1 MAESSKSSNADRKVA
16 AAQLLN
22 AAPPTTP
29 GRQSQRHRDFST
41 PAGQSGLL
49 SRFTSMAQRRY
60 SGAMPDVGHTDHP
73 LTRFDQDRPLTRFDQ
88 DHPLT
93 HFDQDVV
100 LPDHPHL
107 VQTSY
112 TDSAFIV
119 SGSSLEAPV
128 TRGNGKTDECTLLC
142 ERCRKY
148 LLRTVPSDPIHP
160 LECTIGVPHVL
171 KWFSCMSRS
180 PASLVNVEDI
190 VTASQP
196 KVILIEGAPRVGKS
210 TLCTQ
215 LSFKWANKEI
225 LEEFKL
231 ILLIQLDMAKKNITS
246 LEELWQFVEITQG
259 LDSDLCREII
269 SKLGSGVLI
278 IIDGLDEYDSAGRR
292 WKGSVI
298 QQLLT
303 RQLFHNA
310 TLLVTVR
317 PSLMDKLEDVGCHFD
332 SSVTISGF
340 SEGSVK
346 EYFSSRLSS
355 EGLGYEDRV
364 WEWFGEKKA
373 VKDFCRVPQVC
384 SIVLE
389 VYRESNFI
397 LPETETELMDK
408 IVLKLVKKEL
418 TKRGSRHAETIH
430 SLSEL
435 PEPLKTEF
443 KLTCQLSLLVMSIM
457 PLGLD
462 MEGLA
467 RAVSSFCLKQTTEE
481 VNPTYLG
488 YVEGVLVRHSHRHS
502 FRYPQL
508 LHPSLLHFLMAV
520 GLREMPFVD
529 QIHFFHTHLTKNGM
543 DHATVVTF
551 HFGLSALPQYNP
563 DLAPS
568 GIVVSEVSSTV
579 NPSKIALT
587 SILETVIYSL
597 GLNESS
603 NLRHRMFLFNCIQ
616 EARQPTLWKRLGTK
630 YQDLIKLELARS
642 DLGAMLALLST
653 MMIDSGISKWA
664 LQVPMQ
670 DKDTAGALA
679 FSCEPAVD
687 ISITYGSRI
696 ILVPTVSATARS
708 RAQRARENDRTYNPI
723 HSFCCKCIKD
733 IFQAVFQLFNP
744 VSIQSYH
751 TDPGYISLVSCQ
763 CLQDSVTTSVVFMP
777 VHAGHVIPMPRK
789 AKKRELTPA
798 EEQHWD
804 THESTSSEL
813 ILMTTPYPTGISFT
827 TLSGEKIDIR
837 ISSDHEGLSLGIPQ
851 IDLEAHV
858 TEVEAESLVRCAA
871 ETHRGGPTKILV
883 PEMPLPRRDY
893 VEPRLSYTKAESP
906 NHTHL
911 PTPFPVRS
919 EHSGTQQAR
928 QSQAGRGGQEGAWSP
943 GTVLHTVSIWCMG
956 AVTPEWVL

>member
-1 MAESSKSSNADRKVA
+1 MQDLTSPDIATRNWSDMDIGIQMQTSS
-16 AAQLLN
+16 
-22 AAPPTTP
+22 
-29 GRQSQRHRDFST
+29 
-41 PAGQSGLL
+41 
-49 SRFTSMAQRRY
+49 
-60 SGAMPDVGHTDHP
+60 
-73 LTRFDQDRPLTRFDQ
+73 
-88 DHPLT
+88 
-93 HFDQDVV
+93 
-100 LPDHPHL
+100 L
-107 VQTSY
+107 VQ
-112 TDSAFIV
+112 
-119 SGSSLEAPV
+119 V
-128 TRGNGKTDECTLLC
+128 TRGNGGRETTIVDNARHTLLQVD
-142 ERCRKY
+142 
-148 LLRTVPSDPIHP
+148 LLSPSDSFKP
-160 LECTIGVPHVL
+160 LECTKRALLEVEAQ
-171 KWFSCMSRS
+171 WYSC
-180 PASLVNVEDI
+180 ASVED
-190 VTASQP
+190 
-196 KVILIEGAPRVGKS
+196 KVEITSIISNSSSVLLVGAPGMGKS
-210 TLCTQ
+210 TLCTHI
-215 LSFKWANKEI
+215 SSMWAKGEM
-225 LEEFKL
+225 LENYRL
-231 ILLIQLDMAKKNITS
+231 ILFIPLEKAKKKNMNISSLEQLRQFLDMSQGIDDDS
-246 LEELWQFVEITQG
+246 FREIV
-259 LDSDLCREII
+259 SDLGRR
-269 SKLGSGVLI
+269 VLI
-278 IIDGLDEYDSAGRR
+278 IIDGLDEYDSAGRQ

-317 PSLMDKLEDVGCHFD
+317 PSLVDKLEDIGCHFD

-355 EGLGYEDRV
+355 EGLGYEDRL

-397 LPETETELMDK
+397 LPETETDLMDK

-418 TKRGSRHAETIH
+418 TKRGSRHVETIQ
-430 SLSEL
+430 SLTEL

-481 VNPTYLG
+481 IKPTYLG
-488 YVEGVLVRHSHRHS
+488 FVEGVLVRHSHMHS

-529 QIHFFHTHLTKNGM
+529 QIHFFHTHLTKNGKDRDAM
-543 DHATVVTF
+543 DHTMVVTF

-568 GIVVSEVSSTV
+568 GIVLSEVSSTV

-587 SILETVIYSL
+587 SMLETVIYSL

-603 NLRHRMFLFNCIQ
+603 ILRHRMFLFNCIQ

-653 MMIDSGISKWA
+653 MMTHSGISKWA

-687 ISITYGSRI
+687 VSITYGSRI

-827 TLSGEKIDIR
+827 TRSGEKIDIR
-837 ISSDHEGLSLGIPQ
+837 ISSEHEGLSLGIPQ

-919 EHSGTQQAR
+919 EHSGAQQAQ
-928 QSQAGRGGQEGAWSP
+928 QSQAGRGGQEGAWTP

-956 AVTPEWVL
+956 AVSLEWVLWFCQIPVGVCLKLCGCIVCVILVKQHWCRLLCGSV